1 MTFPVYFHAFGYR
14 VHPHPVMEVIAYTG
28 GFQLYML
35 LRRRRWPTEPMPFE
49 TNLWV
54 IVGAI
59 FGALVGSKLLAWIE
73 SAPDYWHALQTDHT
87 LVPLLG
93 GKTIVGGLLG
103 GWAGVEVAKKLAGIR
118 QSTGDAMVFP
128 LIVGM
133 AVGRVG
139 CFLTGLSDHT
149 CGNLTTVPWA
159 IDFGDGPRHPAQ
171 LYDIAALGAI
181 GFALALR
188 AKRKF
193 RSGELFRWF
202 VAAYCVYRFAVE
214 FLKPS
219 WKPYVGLSAIQLAC
233 LAGAAMAIRSAVA
246 RADRR
251 REKTGE
257 ELTPSIL

>member
-1 MTFPVYFHAFGYR
+1 
-14 VHPHPVMEVIAYTG
+14 MEVLAYTG
-28 GFQLYML
+28 GFQLYMF

-49 TNLWV
+49 SNLWV

-73 SAPDYWHALQTDHT
+73 SAPDYWHAIQTDHT
-87 LVPLLG
+87 LIPLLG

-103 GWAGVEVAKKLAGIR
+103 GWAGVEIAKRFAGIR

-128 LIVGM
+128 LILGM

-149 CGNLTTVPWA
+149 CGNLTNVPWA

-171 LYDIAALGAI
+171 LYDIAALAVIGA
-181 GFALALR
+181 ALAIR
-188 AKRKF
+188 AKNRH
-193 RSGELFRWF
+193 RPGALFRLF
-202 VAAYCVYRFAVE
+202 IASYCVYRFGVE

-219 WKPYVGLSAIQLAC
+219 WKPYACLSAIQLAC
-233 LAGAAMAIRSAVA
+233 AIGAAVSIWSLKFSRAPQGMYSCPEGSASTGAAPALPSGA
-246 RADRR
+246 RLN
-251 REKTGE
+251 G
-257 ELTPSIL
+257 